1 MNSHFLLNVAPNN
14 KGVIESKDIK
24 SLMGMKE
31 IVDKTMAKQLMPLNV
46 FTSGYNGDGIV
57 LVDNSNAPSAVLSDG
72 NYGTTAYTSYKL
84 PDNGYMMDFVFDGNQ
99 SIGRVDIREDLTYSQ
114 RIETFEVWA
123 VVGGKWKLV
132 ADNTI
137 VGNRKIFIFKKA
149 VKTNQVRFVFKQ
161 SRSNPYIIAISFYAK

>member
-1 MNSHFLLNVAPNN
+1 
-14 KGVIESKDIK
+14 
-24 SLMGMKE
+24 
-31 IVDKTMAKQLMPLNV
+31 
-46 FTSGYNGDGIV
+46 
-57 LVDNSNAPSAVLSDG
+57 
-72 NYGTTAYTSYKL
+72 
-84 PDNGYMMDFVFDGNQ
+84 MDFVFDGNQ